1 MCRLFGF
8 RSNVPARVHEDL
20 VCEKNSLRAQSVEHK
35 DGWGIASYVDGA
47 LPEVAHGVGPAHL
60 DPEFERV
67 SSLLSSHAVVA
78 HVRLASVGPVGL
90 QNAHPFTWGKW
101 TFAHNG
107 TLQRFDLHR
116 GELESLIDPDF
127 RVHFRGETD
136 SERCFY
142 LMLTLLRRR
151 GGLEDPPLENVAR
164 ALAQTARVAA
174 KISEVG
180 ATKPS
185 STNFIVTDGRQ
196 LLALRRHRTLFYS
209 ERLSRDECPEPPP
222 CEGRKL
228 RQFIVA
234 SEILDPDTHWYE
246 VPEDCVVGV
255 TADLTFRQWTV
266 AELVEDEAAAA

>member
-1 MCRLFGF
+1 MGAREAASAPNAYRIARMCRLFGF
-8 RSNVPARVHEDL
+8 RSNIPARVHEDL

-90 QNAHPFTWGKW
+90 Q
-101 TFAHNG
+101 
-107 TLQRFDLHR
+107 
-116 GELESLIDPDF
+116 
-127 RVHFRGETD
+127 
-136 SERCFY
+136 
-142 LMLTLLRRR
+142 
-151 GGLEDPPLENVAR
+151 
-164 ALAQTARVAA
+164 TARLAA
-174 KISEVG
+174 KITEVG

-209 ERLSRDECPEPPP
+209 ERLSREECPEPPP
-222 CEGRKL
+222 CQGRKM

-266 AELVEDEAAAA
+266 AELVKDE